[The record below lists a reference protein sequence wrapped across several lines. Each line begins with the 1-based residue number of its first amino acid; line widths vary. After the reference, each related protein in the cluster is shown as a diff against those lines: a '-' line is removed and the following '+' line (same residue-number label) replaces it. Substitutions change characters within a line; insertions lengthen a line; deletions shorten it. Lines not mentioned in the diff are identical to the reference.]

1 MNPQGGR
8 YFEEIALGDVAEQS
22 RTITEADILA
32 FAAASGDFNPVHF
45 DEAYATTTAFG
56 GRIAHGMLSASH
68 FSALLGMRLPGPG
81 AIYLSQTLA
90 FKRPVRIGDSV
101 TARVTVTARDDAK
114 GRITLACVAEVGGKT
129 VIDGEAVVMAP
140 RMPA

>member
-1 MNPQGGR
+1 MNPQGGC
-8 YFEEIALGDVAEQS
+8 YFEDIAVGDEAVQR
-22 RTITEADILA
+22 RTVTEADILA

-45 DEAYATTTAFG
+45 DEDFARSTPFA

-81 AIYLSQTLA
+81 AIYLSQSLA
-90 FKRPVRIGDSV
+90 FKRPVRIGDTVS
-101 TARVTVTARDDAK
+101 ARVRVIAIDEAKARV
-114 GRITLACVAEVGGKT
+114 TLACVAEVGGKT

-140 RMPA
+140 RKPA